1 MPQNATNN
9 CSLLEHEDSGIKGL
23 GALKHHYLTTNLISN
38 SKWTILNIRLEISE
52 GKYNFKVHKGGSC
65 RCSSLQPCTW
75 RTMATMGL
83 FGSGLTPRTYRISYR
98 GWKAADHLACCCRS
112 VPAPELTERKCLC
125 SSHLPVI
132 SLFCPHLSQPPSV
145 WLPVCLIP
153 LVVSKAPFPTQSF
166 LDLFPIHVFSTFPS
180 MVWFFSHFYK
190 VIYYKG
196 KY

>member
-52 GKYNFKVHKGGSC
+52 GKYSFKVHKGGSC
-65 RCSSLQPCTW
+65 RSSSLQPRTW

-83 FGSGLTPRTYRISYR
+83 FGSGLTPRTCRISYR

-112 VPAPELTERKCLC
+112 VPAPELTERKPLLLSPPC
-125 SSHLPVI
+125 HLAF
-132 SLFCPHLSQPPSV
+132 LFFPFPSQPASFCLAPS
-145 WLPVCLIP
+145 LPH
-153 LVVSKAPFPTQSF
+153 PTCG
-166 LDLFPIHVFSTFPS
+166 L
-180 MVWFFSHFYK
+180 
-190 VIYYKG
+190 
-196 KY
+196 